1 MARYLWY
8 IDSAPYIVLR
18 IHEDALPS
26 CDIQSLDE
34 PLQHQDTA
42 GSMLSVH
49 LVGLM
54 LAQCVATG
62 DGFGFVPAQ
71 GSRFYI
77 AGMDERWQGTRII
90 AIALQSL
97 DGAIF

>member
-1 MARYLWY
+1 MAGYLWY

-18 IHEDALPS
+18 IHEDALPGRY
-26 CDIQSLDE
+26 IQSLDQ
-34 PLQHQDTA
+34 PLEHQDAT
-42 GSMLSVH
+42 GSMLRMH
-49 LVGLM
+49 LVRLM
-54 LAQCVATG
+54 FAHGVTAGCRL
-62 DGFGFVPAQ
+62 
-71 GSRFYI
+71 GSMPRQRGWLYV